1 MDNPIREKSYLL
13 ALDVLKLCTGPMARR
28 LAPIRKQILAAAT
41 SVGANI
47 EEAQSAESRED
58 FAHKVSVALKEARE
72 TSYWL
77 RLCRDSGLLPAHS
90 LRDALGLADEVIRM
104 GSRIVKSTKSPP
116 AA

>member
-13 ALDVLKLCTGPMARR
+13 ALNVLRLCTGPMAHR
-28 LAPIRKQILAAAT
+28 LAPVRKQILNAAT
-41 SVGANI
+41 SVGANV

-58 FAHKVSVALKEARE
+58 FAHKISVALKEARE
-72 TSYWL
+72 ASYWL
-77 RLCRDSGLLPAHS
+77 RLCRDSGLVAQDS
-90 LRDALGLADEVIRM
+90 LREALSLADEVIRM